1 MTEGQ
6 ARATPLQ
13 GTLPEQ
19 VAALAAAGADRFD
32 AVRFRYIEAM
42 VARAGRQRAPVARLL
57 EARVEQALQRYRADF
72 AAAQAQ
78 AAGLAGQLQA
88 RYPATSGEIHRLYE
102 AGAFGALAA
111 LGRRLERGGASD
123 ALTGLRER
131 LRPQPADASDE
142 GLRFEDLLHH
152 QEAVLTGTAPRGGG
166 AQEGTPAADCS
177 GELRAMRR
185 CRESALKRGAER
197 RVAQAREHCPQDSG
211 PLNAC
216 RLATRSLAIMREVSP
231 QYLHRFV
238 AYFDTLLWLEQ
249 ADAQSQAA
257 LPRKAA
263 GRAPRAR

>member
-6 ARATPLQ
+6 ARATSSQ

-57 EARVEQALQRYRADF
+57 EARVEQALQRYRDDF
-72 AAAQAQ
+72 AAAQVQ

-88 RYPATSGEIHRLYE
+88 QYPAATGEIHRLYE

-111 LGRRLERGGASD
+111 LGRRLGRGGASD

-131 LRPQPADASDE
+131 LRPLPAEASDE
-142 GLRFEDLLHH
+142 GLRFEDLLHR
-152 QEAVLTGTAPRGGG
+152 QEAVLTGAASRGGG
-166 AQEGTPAADCS
+166 VQEGAPAADCS